1 MGTFFVGSHKRRRKF
16 MLTKVMVT
24 GITGYIGQHCGAELL
39 RQGYEVIGTVR
50 SMEKADIVREG
61 IARVAPI
68 DNLTFCEADLL
79 SDEGWK
85 EAMDGCAYVLHVAS
99 PFIIANPADEN
110 EIISPAVDGTLRVLS
125 AAKAN
130 GVNRVVLTSS
140 LIAIIAGKL
149 SGHYG
154 TDSWSD
160 PDANIGTYAK
170 SKTLA
175 EQAAWEFA
183 EANDINLVVI
193 NPGGVMGPTLTG
205 RVEGESL
212 TMISDIINGKYP
224 LVPDICVGF
233 IDVRDVAKLH
243 VTAMTAEGAVGKRFI
258 ASSDEPLHFKE
269 VTGILK
275 NAGYEKAST
284 RQAPKFLLKIMSLF
298 DDQVKGLLPM
308 IGERQTVANKETYDI
323 LQWEPTPME
332 QSLIETA
339 ESIS

>member
-1 MGTFFVGSHKRRRKF
+1 
-16 MLTKVMVT
+16 MVT
-24 GITGYIGQHCGAELL
+24 GVTGFIGQHCGAELL
-39 RQGYEVIGTVR
+39 RQGYEVVGTMR
-50 SMEKADIVREG
+50 SKKKAEAVREG
-61 IARVAPI
+61 IAKVAPI
-68 DNLTFCEADLL
+68 DKLTFVEADLM
-79 SDEGWK
+79 SDEGWQ
-85 EAMDGCAYVLHVAS
+85 EAMADCKYVLHVAS
-99 PFIIANPADEN
+99 PFIIADPEDEN
-110 EIISPAVDGTLRVLS
+110 EMISPAVDGTLRVLS
-125 AAKAN
+125 AAKAV
-130 GVNRVVLTSS
+130 GVERTVVTSS

-160 PDANIGTYAK
+160 PDEEIGTYAR

-175 EQAAWEFA
+175 EKAAWEFA
-183 EANDINLVVI
+183 KANDIDLVVI

-212 TMISDIINGKYP
+212 TMISDIITGKYP

-243 VTAMTAEGAVGKRFI
+243 VAAMTADGAVGKRFI

-275 NAGYEKAST
+275 NAGYKKVST
-284 RQAPKFLLKIMSLF
+284 RQAPKFLLKVMSLF

-308 IGERQTVANKETYDI
+308 VGERQTVANQETYEV
-323 LQWEPTPME
+323 LGWEPTPMK

>member
-1 MGTFFVGSHKRRRKF
+1 

-39 RQGYEVIGTVR
+39 RQGYEVLGTVR
-50 SMEKADIVREG
+50 SMEKADMVREG

-68 DNLTFCEADLL
+68 ENLTFVEADLL
-79 SDEGWK
+79 SDKGWK
-85 EAMDGCAYVLHVAS
+85 DAMDGCTYVLHVAS
-99 PFIIANPADEN
+99 PFIIAAPKDEN

-125 AAKAN
+125 AAKAA
-130 GVNRVVLTSS
+130 GIKRVVLTSS
-140 LIAIIAGKL
+140 TVAIISGKL

-183 EANDINLVVI
+183 DTNSIDLVVI
-193 NPGGVMGPTLTG
+193 NPGGVLGPTLTG

-212 TMISDIINGKYP
+212 TFISDIINGKYP
-224 LVPDICVGF
+224 LVPDISVLL

-243 VTAMTAEGAVGKRFI
+243 VAAITAEGAVGKRFI
-258 ASSDEPLHFKE
+258 AASDEPLHFKE

-275 NAGYEKAST
+275 DAGYKKAST
-284 RQAPKFLLKIMSLF
+284 RQAPKFLLKLMSLF

-308 IGERQTVANKETYDI
+308 VGERQTVANKETYEI
-323 LQWEPTPME
+323 LGWEPTPID

-339 ESIS
+339 ESIA

>member
-1 MGTFFVGSHKRRRKF
+1 MK
-16 MLTKVMVT
+16 KVMVT

-39 RQGYEVIGTVR
+39 RQGYEVVGTVR
-50 SMEKADIVREG
+50 SMEKAEIVREG
-61 IARVAPI
+61 IAKVAPI
-68 DNLTFCEADLL
+68 ENLTFVKADLL
-79 SDEGWK
+79 SSEGWD
-85 EAMDGCAYVLHVAS
+85 EAMMDCKYVLHVAS

-110 EIISPAVDGTLRVLS
+110 EMISPAVDGTLRVLS
-125 AAKAN
+125 AAKAA
-130 GVNRVVLTSS
+130 GIKRTVVTSS
-140 LIAIIAGKL
+140 TVAITSGKL

-160 PDANIGTYAK
+160 PDADIGTYAK

-183 EANDINLVVI
+183 RSNDIDLVVI

-212 TMISDIINGKYP
+212 TMISDIITGKYP
-224 LVPDICVGF
+224 LVPDISVGF

-243 VTAMTAEGAVGKRFI
+243 VSAMTAEGAVGKRFI
-258 ASSDEPLHFKE
+258 ASSDEPLHLKE

-275 NAGYEKAST
+275 NAGYKKAST
-284 RQAPKFLLKIMSLF
+284 RQAPKFLLKIMSIF

-308 IGERQTVANKETYDI
+308 VGERQTVANRDTYDI
-323 LQWEPTPME
+323 LGWEPTSMK

-339 ESIS
+339 ESIT

>member
-1 MGTFFVGSHKRRRKF
+1 MK
-16 MLTKVMVT
+16 KVMVT

-39 RQGYEVIGTVR
+39 RQGYEVVGTVR
-50 SMEKADIVREG
+50 SMEKAEVVREG
-61 IARVAPI
+61 IAKVAPI
-68 DNLTFCEADLL
+68 ENLTFVKADLL
-79 SDEGWK
+79 SSEGWD
-85 EAMDGCAYVLHVAS
+85 EAMMDCKYVLHVAS
-99 PFIIANPADEN
+99 PFIIANPDDEN
-110 EIISPAVDGTLRVLS
+110 EMISPAVDGTLRVLS
-125 AAKAN
+125 AAKAE
-130 GVNRVVLTSS
+130 GVERVVVTSS

-154 TDSWSD
+154 TDTWSD
-160 PDANIGTYAK
+160 PDADIGTYAK

-183 EANDINLVVI
+183 GSNDIDLVVI

-205 RVEGESL
+205 KVEGESL
-212 TMISDIINGKYP
+212 TMISDIITGKYP
-224 LVPDICVGF
+224 LVPNISVGF

-243 VTAMTAEGAVGKRFI
+243 VSAMTAEGAVGKRFI

-275 NAGYEKAST
+275 NAGYKKAST
-284 RQAPKFLLKIMSLF
+284 RQAPKFLLKIMSIF

-308 IGERQTVANKETYDI
+308 VGERQTVANKDTYDI
-323 LQWEPTPME
+323 LGWEPTSMK

-339 ESIS
+339 ESIT

>member
-1 MGTFFVGSHKRRRKF
+1 MK
-16 MLTKVMVT
+16 KVMVT

-39 RQGYEVIGTVR
+39 RQGYEVVGTVR
-50 SMEKADIVREG
+50 SMEKAEIVREG
-61 IARVAPI
+61 IAKVAAI
-68 DNLTFCEADLL
+68 DNLTFVEADLM
-79 SDEGWK
+79 SDDGWS
-85 EAMDGCAYVLHVAS
+85 EAMTGCAYVLHVAS
-99 PFIIANPADEN
+99 PFIIADPEDEN
-110 EIISPAVDGTLRVLS
+110 EMISPAVDGTLRVLS
-125 AAKAN
+125 AAKAV
-130 GVNRVVLTSS
+130 GVERTVVTSS

-154 TDSWSD
+154 TDSWSN
-160 PDANIGTYAK
+160 PNEEIGTYAK

-183 EANDINLVVI
+183 KTNDIDLVVI

-205 RVEGESL
+205 KVEGESL
-212 TMISDIINGKYP
+212 TMISDIITGKYP

-243 VTAMTAEGAVGKRFI
+243 VTAMTADGAVGKRFI

-275 NAGYEKAST
+275 NAGYKKAST

-308 IGERQTVANKETYDI
+308 VGERQTVANQETYEI
-323 LQWEPTPME
+323 LGWEPTPMD

>member
-1 MGTFFVGSHKRRRKF
+1 MK
-16 MLTKVMVT
+16 KVMVT

-39 RQGYEVIGTVR
+39 RQGYEVVGTVR
-50 SMEKADIVREG
+50 SMEKAEIVREG
-61 IARVAPI
+61 IAKVAPI
-68 DNLTFCEADLL
+68 ENLTFVKADLL
-79 SDEGWK
+79 SSEGWD
-85 EAMDGCAYVLHVAS
+85 EAMMDCKYVLHVAS
-99 PFIIANPADEN
+99 PFIIANPDDEN
-110 EIISPAVDGTLRVLS
+110 EMISPAVDGTLRVLS
-125 AAKAN
+125 AAKAE
-130 GVNRVVLTSS
+130 GVERVVVTSS

-154 TDSWSD
+154 TDTWSD
-160 PDANIGTYAK
+160 PDADIGTYAK

-183 EANDINLVVI
+183 GSNDIDLVVI

-205 RVEGESL
+205 KVEGESL
-212 TMISDIINGKYP
+212 TMISDIITGKYP
-224 LVPDICVGF
+224 LVPDISVGF

-243 VTAMTAEGAVGKRFI
+243 VSAMTAEGAVGKRFI

-275 NAGYEKAST
+275 NAGYKKAST
-284 RQAPKFLLKIMSLF
+284 RQAPKFLLKIMSIF

-308 IGERQTVANKETYDI
+308 VGERQTVANKDTYDI
-323 LQWEPTPME
+323 LGWEPTSMK

>member
-1 MGTFFVGSHKRRRKF
+1 
-16 MLTKVMVT
+16 MVT
-24 GITGYIGQHCGAELL
+24 GVTGFIGQHCGAELL
-39 RQGYEVIGTVR
+39 RQGYEVIGTMR
-50 SMEKADIVREG
+50 SKEKAEAVREG
-61 IARVAPI
+61 IAKVAPI
-68 DNLTFCEADLL
+68 DKLTFVEADLM
-79 SDEGWK
+79 SDEGWQ
-85 EAMDGCAYVLHVAS
+85 EAMVDCKYVLHVAS
-99 PFIIANPADEN
+99 PFIIADPEDEN
-110 EIISPAVDGTLRVLS
+110 EMISPAVDGTLRVLS
-125 AAKAN
+125 AAKAV
-130 GVNRVVLTSS
+130 GVERTVVTSS

-160 PDANIGTYAK
+160 PDEEIGTYAR

-175 EQAAWEFA
+175 EKAAWEFA
-183 EANDINLVVI
+183 KANEIDLVAI

-212 TMISDIINGKYP
+212 TMISDIITGKYP

-243 VTAMTAEGAVGKRFI
+243 VAAMTADGAVGKRFI

-275 NAGYEKAST
+275 NAGYKKAST
-284 RQAPKFLLKIMSLF
+284 RQAPKFLLKVMSLF

-308 IGERQTVANKETYDI
+308 VGERQTVANQETYEI
-323 LQWEPTPME
+323 LGWKPTPME

>member
-1 MGTFFVGSHKRRRKF
+1 MK
-16 MLTKVMVT
+16 KVMVT

-39 RQGYEVIGTVR
+39 RQGYEVVGTVR
-50 SMEKADIVREG
+50 SMEKAEVVREG
-61 IARVAPI
+61 IAKVAPI
-68 DNLTFCEADLL
+68 ENLTFVKADLL
-79 SDEGWK
+79 SSEGWD
-85 EAMDGCAYVLHVAS
+85 EAMMDCKYVLHVAS
-99 PFIIANPADEN
+99 PFIIANPDDEN
-110 EIISPAVDGTLRVLS
+110 EVISPAVDGTLRVLS
-125 AAKAN
+125 AAKAE
-130 GVNRVVLTSS
+130 GVERVVVTSS

-154 TDSWSD
+154 TDTWSD
-160 PDANIGTYAK
+160 PDADIGTYAK

-183 EANDINLVVI
+183 GSNDIDLVVI

-205 RVEGESL
+205 KVEGESL
-212 TMISDIINGKYP
+212 TMISDIITGKYP
-224 LVPDICVGF
+224 LVPNISVGF

-243 VTAMTAEGAVGKRFI
+243 VSAMTADGAVGKRFI

-275 NAGYEKAST
+275 NAGYKKAST
-284 RQAPKFLLKIMSLF
+284 RQAPKFLLKIMSIF

-308 IGERQTVANKETYDI
+308 VGERQTVENQDTYDI
-323 LQWEPTPME
+323 LGWEPTSMK

-339 ESIS
+339 ESIT

>member
-1 MGTFFVGSHKRRRKF
+1 
-16 MLTKVMVT
+16 MVT
-24 GITGYIGQHCGAELL
+24 GVTGFIGQHCGAELL
-39 RQGYEVIGTVR
+39 RQGYEVIGTMR
-50 SMEKADIVREG
+50 SKEKAEAVREG
-61 IARVAPI
+61 IAKVAPI
-68 DNLTFCEADLL
+68 DKLTFVEADLM
-79 SDEGWK
+79 SDEGWQ
-85 EAMDGCAYVLHVAS
+85 EAMADCKYVLHVAS
-99 PFIIANPADEN
+99 PFIIADPEDEN
-110 EIISPAVDGTLRVLS
+110 EMISPAVDGTLRVLS
-125 AAKAN
+125 AAKAV
-130 GVNRVVLTSS
+130 GVERTVVTSS

-160 PDANIGTYAK
+160 PDEEIGTYAR

-175 EQAAWEFA
+175 EKAAWEFA
-183 EANDINLVVI
+183 KANDIDLVVI

-212 TMISDIINGKYP
+212 TMISDIITGKYP

-243 VTAMTAEGAVGKRFI
+243 VAAMTANGAVGKRFI

-275 NAGYEKAST
+275 NAGYKKAST

-308 IGERQTVANKETYDI
+308 VGERQTVANQETYEI
-323 LQWEPTPME
+323 LGWEPTPME

>member
-1 MGTFFVGSHKRRRKF
+1 

-39 RQGYEVIGTVR
+39 RQGYEVLGTVR
-50 SMEKADIVREG
+50 SMEKADMVREG

-68 DNLTFCEADLL
+68 ENLTFVEADLL
-79 SDEGWK
+79 SDKGWK
-85 EAMDGCAYVLHVAS
+85 DAMDGCTYVLHVAS
-99 PFIIANPADEN
+99 PFIIAAPKDEN

-125 AAKAN
+125 AAKAA
-130 GVNRVVLTSS
+130 GIKRVVLTSS
-140 LIAIIAGKL
+140 TVAIISGKL

-160 PDANIGTYAK
+160 PDADIGTYAK

-175 EQAAWEFA
+175 ERVAWEFA
-183 EANDINLVVI
+183 DTNSIDLVVI
-193 NPGGVMGPTLTG
+193 NPGGVLGPTLTG

-212 TMISDIINGKYP
+212 TFISDIINGKYP
-224 LVPDICVGF
+224 LVPDIIVLL

-243 VTAMTAEGAVGKRFI
+243 VAAITAEGAVGKRFI
-258 ASSDEPLHFKE
+258 AASDEPLHFKE

-275 NAGYEKAST
+275 DAGYKKAST
-284 RQAPKFLLKIMSLF
+284 RQAPKFLLKLMSLF

-308 IGERQTVANKETYDI
+308 VGERQTVANKETYEI
-323 LQWEPTPME
+323 LGWEPTPID

-339 ESIS
+339 ESIA

>member
-1 MGTFFVGSHKRRRKF
+1 

-39 RQGYEVIGTVR
+39 RQGYEVLGTVR
-50 SMEKADIVREG
+50 SMEKADMVREG

-68 DNLTFCEADLL
+68 ENLTFVEADLL
-79 SDEGWK
+79 SDKGWK
-85 EAMDGCAYVLHVAS
+85 DAMDGCTYVLHVAS
-99 PFIIANPADEN
+99 PFIIAAPKDEN

-125 AAKAN
+125 AAKAA
-130 GVNRVVLTSS
+130 GIKRVVLTSS
-140 LIAIIAGKL
+140 TVAIISGKL

-160 PDANIGTYAK
+160 PDADIGTYAK

-175 EQAAWEFA
+175 ERVAWEFA
-183 EANDINLVVI
+183 DTKSIDLVVI
-193 NPGGVMGPTLTG
+193 NPGGVLGPTLTG

-212 TMISDIINGKYP
+212 TFISDIINGKYP
-224 LVPDICVGF
+224 LVPDISVLL

-243 VTAMTAEGAVGKRFI
+243 VAAITAEGAVGKRFI
-258 ASSDEPLHFKE
+258 AASDEPLHFKE

-275 NAGYEKAST
+275 DAGYKKAST
-284 RQAPKFLLKIMSLF
+284 RQAPKFLLKLMSLF

-308 IGERQTVANKETYDI
+308 VGERQTVANKETYEI
-323 LQWEPTPME
+323 LGWEPTPID

-339 ESIS
+339 ESIV

>member
-1 MGTFFVGSHKRRRKF
+1 MSE
-16 MLTKVMVT
+16 KVMVT

-39 RQGYEVIGTVR
+39 RQGYEVVGTVR
-50 SMEKADIVREG
+50 SMEKAEIVREG
-61 IARVAPI
+61 IAKVAPVE
-68 DNLTFCEADLL
+68 NLTFVKTDLL
-79 SDEGWK
+79 SNEGWD
-85 EAMDGCAYVLHVAS
+85 EAMRDCKYVLHVAS
-99 PFIIANPADEN
+99 PFIIAAPEDEN
-110 EIISPAVDGTLRVLS
+110 EIISPAVGGTLRVLS
-125 AAKAN
+125 SAKAA
-130 GVNRVVLTSS
+130 GIKRTVVTSS
-140 LIAIIAGKL
+140 TVAITSGKL

-160 PDANIGTYAK
+160 PEADIGTYAK

-183 EANDINLVVI
+183 KANGIDLVVI

-205 RVEGESL
+205 QVEGESL
-212 TMISDIINGKYP
+212 TMISDIIKGKYP
-224 LVPDICVGF
+224 LVPDISVGF

-243 VTAMTAEGAVGKRFI
+243 VAAMTADGAVGKRFI

-275 NAGYEKAST
+275 NAGYKRAST

-308 IGERQTVANKETYDI
+308 VGERQTVANQETYEI
-323 LQWEPTPME
+323 LGWDPTPMK

>member
-1 MGTFFVGSHKRRRKF
+1 
-16 MLTKVMVT
+16 MVT
-24 GITGYIGQHCGAELL
+24 GVTGFIGQHCGAELL
-39 RQGYEVIGTVR
+39 RQGYEVIGTMR
-50 SMEKADIVREG
+50 SKEKAEAVREG
-61 IARVAPI
+61 IAKVAPI
-68 DNLTFCEADLL
+68 DKLTFVEADLM
-79 SDEGWK
+79 SDEGWQ
-85 EAMDGCAYVLHVAS
+85 EAMADCKYVLHVAS
-99 PFIIANPADEN
+99 PFIIADPEDEN
-110 EIISPAVDGTLRVLS
+110 EMISPAVDGTLRVLS
-125 AAKAN
+125 AAKAI
-130 GVNRVVLTSS
+130 GVERTVVTSS

-160 PDANIGTYAK
+160 PDEEIGTYAR

-175 EQAAWEFA
+175 EKAAWEFA
-183 EANDINLVVI
+183 KTNDIDLVVI

-212 TMISDIINGKYP
+212 TMISDIITGKYP

-243 VTAMTAEGAVGKRFI
+243 VAAMTADGAVGKRFI

-275 NAGYEKAST
+275 NAGYKKAST
-284 RQAPKFLLKIMSLF
+284 RQAPKFLLKVMSLF

-308 IGERQTVANKETYDI
+308 VGERQTVANQETYEV
-323 LQWEPTPME
+323 LGWEPTPMK

>member
-1 MGTFFVGSHKRRRKF
+1 
-16 MLTKVMVT
+16 MVT
-24 GITGYIGQHCGAELL
+24 GVTGYIGQHCGAELL
-39 RQGYEVIGTVR
+39 RQGYEVVGTIR
-50 SMEKADIVREG
+50 SMEKAEAVREG
-61 IARVAPI
+61 IAKVAPVE
-68 DNLTFCEADLL
+68 NLTFVEADLI
-79 SDEGWK
+79 SDEGWD
-85 EAMDGCAYVLHVAS
+85 EAMSDCKFVLHVAS
-99 PFIIANPADEN
+99 PFIIADPEDEN
-110 EIISPAVDGTLRVLS
+110 EMISPAVDGTLRVLS
-125 AAKAN
+125 AAKAV
-130 GVNRVVLTSS
+130 GVERIVVTSS

-160 PDANIGTYAK
+160 PNEEIGTYAK

-183 EANDINLVVI
+183 KANDIDLVVI

-212 TMISDIINGKYP
+212 TMISDIITGKYP
-224 LVPDICVGF
+224 LVPDICIGF

-243 VTAMTAEGAVGKRFI
+243 VAAMTAEGAVGKRFI

-275 NAGYEKAST
+275 NAGYKKAST

-308 IGERQTVANKETYDI
+308 VGERQTVANQETYEI
-323 LQWEPTPME
+323 LGWDPTPMK

>member
-1 MGTFFVGSHKRRRKF
+1 
-16 MLTKVMVT
+16 MVT
-24 GITGYIGQHCGAELL
+24 GVTGYIGQHCGAELL
-39 RQGYEVIGTVR
+39 RQGYEVIGTMR
-50 SMEKADIVREG
+50 SKEKAEAVREG
-61 IARVAPI
+61 IAKVAPI
-68 DNLTFCEADLL
+68 DKLTFVEADLT
-79 SDEGWK
+79 SDENWS
-85 EAMDGCAYVLHVAS
+85 EAMAGCKYVLHVAS
-99 PFIIANPADEN
+99 PFIIGDPEDEN
-110 EIISPAVDGTLRVLS
+110 EMISPAVDGTLRVLS
-125 AAKAN
+125 AAKAV
-130 GVNRVVLTSS
+130 GVERTVVTSS
-140 LIAIIAGKL
+140 LVAIIAGKL

-160 PDANIGTYAK
+160 PDEEIGTYAR

-183 EANDINLVVI
+183 KANDIDLVVI

-205 RVEGESL
+205 RVEGFSL
-212 TMISDIINGKYP
+212 TMVSDIITGKYP
-224 LVPDICVGF
+224 LVPNICIGF

-243 VTAMTAEGAVGKRFI
+243 VAAMTAQGAVGKRFI

-275 NAGYEKAST
+275 NAGYKKAST
-284 RQAPKFLLKIMSLF
+284 RQAPKFLLKVMSLF

-308 IGERQTVANKETYDI
+308 VGERQTVANQETYEI
-323 LQWEPTPME
+323 LGWEPTPMN

>member
-1 MGTFFVGSHKRRRKF
+1 MGNSV
-16 MLTKVMVT
+16 LVT
-24 GITGYIGQHCGAELL
+24 GVTGYIGQHCAAELL
-39 RQGYEVIGTVR
+39 RQGYEVVGTVR
-50 SMEKADIVREG
+50 SIDKAEIVREG
-61 IARVAPI
+61 IAKVAPI
-68 DNLTFCEADLL
+68 ENLSFVKADLN
-79 SDEGWK
+79 SDEGWG
-85 EAMDGCAYVLHVAS
+85 EATDGCKYVLHVAS
-99 PFIIANPADEN
+99 PFIIADPEDEN
-110 EIISPAVDGTLRVLS
+110 EMIAPAVDGTLRVLS
-125 AAKAN
+125 AAKAA
-130 GVNRVVLTSS
+130 GVERIVVTSS

-154 TDSWSD
+154 TDTWSD
-160 PDANIGTYAK
+160 PNEEIGTYAK

-183 EANDINLVVI
+183 KANNIDLVVI

-212 TMISDIINGKYP
+212 TMISDIITGKYP
-224 LVPDICVGF
+224 LVPDICIGF

-243 VTAMTAEGAVGKRFI
+243 VSAMTADGAVGKRFI
-258 ASSDEPLHFKE
+258 ASSDEPLHFTE

-275 NAGYEKAST
+275 NAGYKKAST

-308 IGERQTVANKETYDI
+308 VGERQTVANQETYEI
-323 LQWEPTPME
+323 LGWEPTPID

>member
-1 MGTFFVGSHKRRRKF
+1 
-16 MLTKVMVT
+16 MVT
-24 GITGYIGQHCGAELL
+24 GVTGFIGQHCGAELL
-39 RQGYEVIGTVR
+39 RQGYEVIGTMR
-50 SMEKADIVREG
+50 SKEKAEAVREG
-61 IARVAPI
+61 IAKVAPI
-68 DNLTFCEADLL
+68 DKLTFVEADLM
-79 SDEGWK
+79 SDEGWQ
-85 EAMDGCAYVLHVAS
+85 EAMVDCKYVLHVAS
-99 PFIIANPADEN
+99 PFIIADPEDEN
-110 EIISPAVDGTLRVLS
+110 EMISPAVDGTLRVLS
-125 AAKAN
+125 AAKAV
-130 GVNRVVLTSS
+130 GVERTVVTSS

-160 PDANIGTYAK
+160 PDEEIGTYAR

-175 EQAAWEFA
+175 EKAAWEFA
-183 EANDINLVVI
+183 KANDIDLVVI

-212 TMISDIINGKYP
+212 TMISDIITGKYP

-243 VTAMTAEGAVGKRFI
+243 VAAMTADGAVGKRFI

-275 NAGYEKAST
+275 NAGYKKAST
-284 RQAPKFLLKIMSLF
+284 RQAPKFLLKVMSLF

-308 IGERQTVANKETYDI
+308 VGERQTVANQETYEV
-323 LQWEPTPME
+323 LGWEPTPMK

>member
-1 MGTFFVGSHKRRRKF
+1 

-39 RQGYEVIGTVR
+39 RQGYEVLGTVR
-50 SMEKADIVREG
+50 SMEKADMVREG

-68 DNLTFCEADLL
+68 ENLTFVEADLL
-79 SDEGWK
+79 SDKGWK
-85 EAMDGCAYVLHVAS
+85 DAMDGCTYVLHVAS
-99 PFIIANPADEN
+99 PFIIAAPKDEN

-125 AAKAN
+125 AAKAA
-130 GVNRVVLTSS
+130 GIKRVVLTSS
-140 LIAIIAGKL
+140 TVAIISGKL

-160 PDANIGTYAK
+160 PDADIGTYAK

-175 EQAAWEFA
+175 ERVAWEFA
-183 EANDINLVVI
+183 DTNSIDLVVI
-193 NPGGVMGPTLTG
+193 NPGGVLGPTLTG

-212 TMISDIINGKYP
+212 TFISDIINGKYP
-224 LVPDICVGF
+224 LVPDISVLL

-243 VTAMTAEGAVGKRFI
+243 VAAITAEGAVGKRFI

-275 NAGYEKAST
+275 DAGYKKAST
-284 RQAPKFLLKIMSLF
+284 RQAPKFLLKLMSLF

-308 IGERQTVANKETYDI
+308 VGERQTVANKETYEI
-323 LQWEPTPME
+323 LGWEPTPID

-339 ESIS
+339 ESIA

>member
-1 MGTFFVGSHKRRRKF
+1 MK
-16 MLTKVMVT
+16 KVMVT

-39 RQGYEVIGTVR
+39 RQGYEVVGTVR
-50 SMEKADIVREG
+50 SMEKAEIVREG
-61 IARVAPI
+61 IAKVAPI
-68 DNLTFCEADLL
+68 ENLTFVKADLL
-79 SDEGWK
+79 SSEGWD
-85 EAMDGCAYVLHVAS
+85 EAMMDCKYVLHVAS
-99 PFIIANPADEN
+99 PFIIANPDDEN
-110 EIISPAVDGTLRVLS
+110 EMISPAVDGTLRVLS
-125 AAKAN
+125 AAKAA
-130 GVNRVVLTSS
+130 GIKRTVVTSS
-140 LIAIIAGKL
+140 TVAITSGKL

-160 PDANIGTYAK
+160 PDADIGTYAK

-183 EANDINLVVI
+183 GSNDIDLVVI

-205 RVEGESL
+205 KVEGESL
-212 TMISDIINGKYP
+212 TMISDIITGKYP
-224 LVPDICVGF
+224 LVPNISVGF

-243 VTAMTAEGAVGKRFI
+243 VSAMTADGAVGKRFI

-275 NAGYEKAST
+275 NAGYKKAST
-284 RQAPKFLLKIMSLF
+284 RQAPKFLLKIMSIF

-308 IGERQTVANKETYDI
+308 VGERQTVANKDTYDI
-323 LQWEPTPME
+323 LGWEPTSMK

-339 ESIS
+339 ESIT

>member
-1 MGTFFVGSHKRRRKF
+1 MK
-16 MLTKVMVT
+16 KVMVT

-39 RQGYEVIGTVR
+39 RQGYEVVGTVR
-50 SMEKADIVREG
+50 SMEKAEIVREG
-61 IARVAPI
+61 IAKVAPI
-68 DNLTFCEADLL
+68 ENLTFFKADLL
-79 SDEGWK
+79 SSEGWD
-85 EAMDGCAYVLHVAS
+85 EAMMDCKYVLHVAS

-110 EIISPAVDGTLRVLS
+110 EMISPAVDGTLRVLS
-125 AAKAN
+125 AAKAE
-130 GVNRVVLTSS
+130 GVERVVVTSS

-154 TDSWSD
+154 TDTWSD
-160 PDANIGTYAK
+160 PDADIGTYAK

-183 EANDINLVVI
+183 RSNDIDLVVI

-212 TMISDIINGKYP
+212 TMISDIITGKYP
-224 LVPDICVGF
+224 LVPDISVGF

-243 VTAMTAEGAVGKRFI
+243 VSAMTAEGAVGKRFI
-258 ASSDEPLHFKE
+258 ASSDEPLHLKE

-275 NAGYEKAST
+275 NAGYKKAST
-284 RQAPKFLLKIMSLF
+284 RQAPKFLLKIMSIF

-308 IGERQTVANKETYDI
+308 VGERQTVENQDTYDI
-323 LQWEPTPME
+323 LGWEPTSME

>member
-1 MGTFFVGSHKRRRKF
+1 

-39 RQGYEVIGTVR
+39 RQGYEVLGTVR
-50 SMEKADIVREG
+50 SMEKADMVREG

-68 DNLTFCEADLL
+68 ENLTFVEADLL
-79 SDEGWK
+79 NDKGWK
-85 EAMDGCAYVLHVAS
+85 DAMDGCTYVLHVAS
-99 PFIIANPADEN
+99 PFIIAAPKDEN

-125 AAKAN
+125 AAKAA
-130 GVNRVVLTSS
+130 GIKRVVLTSS
-140 LIAIIAGKL
+140 TVAIISGKL

-175 EQAAWEFA
+175 ERVAWEFA
-183 EANDINLVVI
+183 DTNTIDLVVI
-193 NPGGVMGPTLTG
+193 NPGGVLGRTLTG

-212 TMISDIINGKYP
+212 TFISDIINGKYP
-224 LVPDICVGF
+224 LVPDISVLL

-243 VTAMTAEGAVGKRFI
+243 VAAITAEGAVGKRFI

-275 NAGYEKAST
+275 DAGYKKAST
-284 RQAPKFLLKIMSLF
+284 RQAPKFLLKLMSLF

-308 IGERQTVANKETYDI
+308 VGERQTVANKETYEI
-323 LQWEPTPME
+323 LGWEPTPID

-339 ESIS
+339 ESIA

>member
-1 MGTFFVGSHKRRRKF
+1 
-16 MLTKVMVT
+16 MVT
-24 GITGYIGQHCGAELL
+24 GVTGYIGQHCGAELL
-39 RQGYEVIGTVR
+39 RQGYEVVGTIR
-50 SMEKADIVREG
+50 SMEKAEAVREG
-61 IARVAPI
+61 IAKVAPVE
-68 DNLTFCEADLL
+68 NLTFVEADLI
-79 SDEGWK
+79 SDEGWD
-85 EAMDGCAYVLHVAS
+85 EAMSDCKFVLHVAS
-99 PFIIANPADEN
+99 PFIIADPEDEN
-110 EIISPAVDGTLRVLS
+110 EMISPAVDGTLRVLS
-125 AAKAN
+125 AAKAV
-130 GVNRVVLTSS
+130 GVDRIDVTSS

-160 PDANIGTYAK
+160 PNEEIGTYAK

-183 EANDINLVVI
+183 KANDIDLVVI

-212 TMISDIINGKYP
+212 TMISDIITGKYP

-243 VTAMTAEGAVGKRFI
+243 VAAMTAAGAVGKRFI

-275 NAGYEKAST
+275 NAGYKKAST

-308 IGERQTVANKETYDI
+308 VGERQTVANEETYEI
-323 LQWEPTPME
+323 LGWEPTPMD

-339 ESIS
+339 ESLS

>member
-1 MGTFFVGSHKRRRKF
+1 
-16 MLTKVMVT
+16 MVT
-24 GITGYIGQHCGAELL
+24 GVTGYIGQHCGAELL
-39 RQGYEVIGTVR
+39 RQGYEVVGTIR
-50 SMEKADIVREG
+50 SMEKAEAVREG
-61 IARVAPI
+61 IAKVAPVE
-68 DNLTFCEADLL
+68 NLTFVEADLI
-79 SDEGWK
+79 SDEGWD
-85 EAMDGCAYVLHVAS
+85 EAMSDCKFVLHVAS
-99 PFIIANPADEN
+99 PFIIADPEDEN
-110 EIISPAVDGTLRVLS
+110 EMISPAVDGTLRVLS
-125 AAKAN
+125 AAKAV
-130 GVNRVVLTSS
+130 GVERIVVTSS

-160 PDANIGTYAK
+160 PNEEIGTYAK

-183 EANDINLVVI
+183 KANDIDLVVI

-212 TMISDIINGKYP
+212 TMISDIITGKYP

-233 IDVRDVAKLH
+233 IDVRDVANLH
-243 VTAMTAEGAVGKRFI
+243 VAAMTAAGAVGKRFI

-275 NAGYEKAST
+275 NAGYKKAST

-308 IGERQTVANKETYDI
+308 VGERQTVANEETYEI
-323 LQWEPTPME
+323 LGWEPTPMD

>member
-1 MGTFFVGSHKRRRKF
+1 
-16 MLTKVMVT
+16 MVT
-24 GITGYIGQHCGAELL
+24 GVTGYIGQHCGAELL
-39 RQGYEVIGTVR
+39 RQGYEVVGTIR
-50 SMEKADIVREG
+50 SMEKAEAVREG
-61 IARVAPI
+61 IAKVAPVE
-68 DNLTFCEADLL
+68 NLTFVEADLI
-79 SDEGWK
+79 SDEGWD
-85 EAMDGCAYVLHVAS
+85 EAMSDCKFVLHVAS
-99 PFIIANPADEN
+99 PFIIADPEDEN
-110 EIISPAVDGTLRVLS
+110 EMISPAVDGTLRVLS
-125 AAKAN
+125 AAKAA
-130 GVNRVVLTSS
+130 GVERIVVTSS

-160 PDANIGTYAK
+160 PNEEIGTYAK

-183 EANDINLVVI
+183 KANDIDLVVI

-212 TMISDIINGKYP
+212 TMISDIITGKYP

-243 VTAMTAEGAVGKRFI
+243 VAAMTAAGAVGKRFI

-275 NAGYEKAST
+275 NAGYKKAST

-308 IGERQTVANKETYDI
+308 VGERQTVANEETYEV
-323 LQWEPTPME
+323 LGWEPTPMD

>member
-1 MGTFFVGSHKRRRKF
+1 MK
-16 MLTKVMVT
+16 KVMVT

-39 RQGYEVIGTVR
+39 RQGYEVVGTVR
-50 SMEKADIVREG
+50 SMEKAEIVREG
-61 IARVAPI
+61 IAKVAPI
-68 DNLTFCEADLL
+68 ENLTFVKADLL
-79 SDEGWK
+79 SSEGWD
-85 EAMDGCAYVLHVAS
+85 EAMMDCKYVLHVAS

-110 EIISPAVDGTLRVLS
+110 EMISPAVDGTLRVLS
-125 AAKAN
+125 AAKAA
-130 GVNRVVLTSS
+130 GIKRTVVTSS
-140 LIAIIAGKL
+140 TVAITSGKL

-160 PDANIGTYAK
+160 PDADIGTYAK

-183 EANDINLVVI
+183 RSNDIDLVVI

-212 TMISDIINGKYP
+212 TMISDIITGKYP
-224 LVPDICVGF
+224 LVPDISVGF

-243 VTAMTAEGAVGKRFI
+243 VSAMTAEGAVGKRFI
-258 ASSDEPLHFKE
+258 ASSDEPLHLKE

-275 NAGYEKAST
+275 NAGYKKAST
-284 RQAPKFLLKIMSLF
+284 RQAPKFLLKVMSIF

-308 IGERQTVANKETYDI
+308 VGERQTVANKDTYDI
-323 LQWEPTPME
+323 LGWEPTSMK

-339 ESIS
+339 ESIT

>member
-1 MGTFFVGSHKRRRKF
+1 

-39 RQGYEVIGTVR
+39 RQGYEVLGTVR
-50 SMEKADIVREG
+50 SMEKADMVREG

-68 DNLTFCEADLL
+68 ENLTFVEADLL
-79 SDEGWK
+79 SDKGWK
-85 EAMDGCAYVLHVAS
+85 DAMDGCTYVLHVAS
-99 PFIIANPADEN
+99 PFIIAAPKDEN
-110 EIISPAVDGTLRVLS
+110 EIISPAVDGTLLVLS
-125 AAKAN
+125 AAKAA
-130 GVNRVVLTSS
+130 GIKRVVLTSS
-140 LIAIIAGKL
+140 TVAIISGKL

-175 EQAAWEFA
+175 ERVAWEFA
-183 EANDINLVVI
+183 DTNSIDLVVI
-193 NPGGVMGPTLTG
+193 NPGGVLGPTLTG

-212 TMISDIINGKYP
+212 TFISDIINGKYP
-224 LVPDICVGF
+224 LVPDISVLL

-243 VTAMTAEGAVGKRFI
+243 VAAITAEGAVGKRFI

-275 NAGYEKAST
+275 DAGYKKAST
-284 RQAPKFLLKIMSLF
+284 RQAPKFLLKLMSLF

-308 IGERQTVANKETYDI
+308 VGERQTVANKETYEI
-323 LQWEPTPME
+323 LGWEPTPID

-339 ESIS
+339 ESIA

>member
-1 MGTFFVGSHKRRRKF
+1 

-39 RQGYEVIGTVR
+39 RQGYEVLGTVR
-50 SMEKADIVREG
+50 SMEKADMVREG

-68 DNLTFCEADLL
+68 ENLTFVEADLL
-79 SDEGWK
+79 SDKGWK
-85 EAMDGCAYVLHVAS
+85 DAMDGCTYVLHVAS
-99 PFIIANPADEN
+99 PFIIAAPKDEN

-125 AAKAN
+125 AAKAA
-130 GVNRVVLTSS
+130 GIKRVVLTSS
-140 LIAIIAGKL
+140 TVAVISGKL

-160 PDANIGTYAK
+160 PDADIGTYAK

-175 EQAAWEFA
+175 ERVAWEFA
-183 EANDINLVVI
+183 DTNSIDLVVI
-193 NPGGVMGPTLTG
+193 NPGGVLGPTLTG

-212 TMISDIINGKYP
+212 TFIADIINGKYP
-224 LVPDICVGF
+224 LVPDISVLL

-243 VTAMTAEGAVGKRFI
+243 VAAITAEGAVGKRFI
-258 ASSDEPLHFKE
+258 AASDEPLHFKE

-275 NAGYEKAST
+275 DAGYKKAST
-284 RQAPKFLLKIMSLF
+284 RQAPKFLLKLMSLF

-308 IGERQTVANKETYDI
+308 VGERQTVANKETYEI
-323 LQWEPTPME
+323 LGWEPTPID

-339 ESIS
+339 ESIA

>member
-1 MGTFFVGSHKRRRKF
+1 MSE
-16 MLTKVMVT
+16 KVMVT
-24 GITGYIGQHCGAELL
+24 GVTGYIGQHCGAELL
-39 RQGYEVIGTVR
+39 RQGYEVVGTIR
-50 SMEKADIVREG
+50 SMEKAEAVREG
-61 IARVAPI
+61 IAKVAPI
-68 DNLTFCEADLL
+68 DNLTFVEADLT
-79 SDEGWK
+79 SDEGWS
-85 EAMDGCAYVLHVAS
+85 EAMAGCKYVLHVAS
-99 PFIIANPADEN
+99 PFIIADPEDEN
-110 EIISPAVDGTLRVLS
+110 EMISPAVDGTLRVLS
-125 AAKAN
+125 AAKAV
-130 GVNRVVLTSS
+130 GVERTVVTSS

-160 PDANIGTYAK
+160 PNEEIGTYAK

-183 EANDINLVVI
+183 EANDIDLVVI

-205 RVEGESL
+205 KVEGESL
-212 TMISDIINGKYP
+212 TMISDIISGKYP
-224 LVPDICVGF
+224 LVPDICIGF

-243 VTAMTAEGAVGKRFI
+243 VSAMTADGAVGKRFI

-275 NAGYEKAST
+275 NAGYKKAST

-308 IGERQTVANKETYDI
+308 VGERQTVANEETYEI
-323 LQWEPTPME
+323 LGWEPTPMN

>member
-1 MGTFFVGSHKRRRKF
+1 MK
-16 MLTKVMVT
+16 KVMVT

-39 RQGYEVIGTVR
+39 RQGYEVVGTVR
-50 SMEKADIVREG
+50 SMEKAEIVREG
-61 IARVAPI
+61 IAKVAPI
-68 DNLTFCEADLL
+68 ENLTFVKADLL
-79 SDEGWK
+79 SSEGWD
-85 EAMDGCAYVLHVAS
+85 EAMMDCKYVLHVAS
-99 PFIIANPADEN
+99 PFVIANPADEN
-110 EIISPAVDGTLRVLS
+110 EMISPAVDGTLRVLS
-125 AAKAN
+125 AAKAE
-130 GVNRVVLTSS
+130 GVERVVVTSS

-154 TDSWSD
+154 TDTWSD
-160 PDANIGTYAK
+160 PDADIGTYAK

-183 EANDINLVVI
+183 GSNDIDLVVI

-205 RVEGESL
+205 KVEGESL
-212 TMISDIINGKYP
+212 TMISDIITGKYP
-224 LVPDICVGF
+224 LVPNISVGF

-243 VTAMTAEGAVGKRFI
+243 VSAMTADGAVGKRFI

-275 NAGYEKAST
+275 NAGYKKAST
-284 RQAPKFLLKIMSLF
+284 RQAPKFLLKIMSIF

-308 IGERQTVANKETYDI
+308 VGERQTVENQDTYDI
-323 LQWEPTPME
+323 LGWEPTSMK

-339 ESIS
+339 ESIT

>member
-1 MGTFFVGSHKRRRKF
+1 
-16 MLTKVMVT
+16 MVT
-24 GITGYIGQHCGAELL
+24 GVTGYIGQHCGAELL
-39 RQGYEVIGTVR
+39 RQGYEVVGTIR
-50 SMEKADIVREG
+50 SMEKAEAVRKG
-61 IARVAPI
+61 ISKVAPI
-68 DNLTFCEADLL
+68 DNLTFVEADLM
-79 SDEGWK
+79 SDDGWS
-85 EAMDGCAYVLHVAS
+85 EAMAGCKYVLHVAS
-99 PFIIANPADEN
+99 PFIIAAPEDEN

-125 AAKAN
+125 TAEAT
-130 GVNRVVLTSS
+130 GVERVVVTSS
-140 LIAIIAGKL
+140 LVAVIAGKL

-160 PDANIGTYAK
+160 PNADIGTYAK

-175 EQAAWEFA
+175 EQAAWKYA
-183 EANDINLVVI
+183 KANDVALVVI

-205 RVEGESL
+205 KVEGESL
-212 TMISDIINGKYP
+212 TLISDIIEGKYP
-224 LVPDICVGF
+224 LIPNISIGF

-243 VTAMTAEGAVGKRFI
+243 VAAMTAEEAVGKRFI

-275 NAGYEKAST
+275 NAGYKKAST

-308 IGERQTVANKETYDI
+308 VGERQTVANQETYEI
-323 LQWEPTPME
+323 LGWEPTPME